1 MAKPLSG
8 QPNSISEV
16 NACVSTIEGRRTV
29 KMKPKE
35 DTSFRQWVV
44 QNQIGICVTILT
56 MIFALHNLYPSLRPY
71 TSPFLQLPHYQP
83 EKGTY
88 VQGWDDIY
96 FAIGA
101 VLAFTAVRAIA
112 VEWIF
117 QPLGRRCGL
126 KRKAAVRLAEQG
138 WLLVYYFGF
147 WTYGVCL
154 WYNSKYWYN
163 FREIWTDWP
172 SRDISGAFK
181 WYCLTQLAFWLQQIL
196 VINIEER
203 RKDHYQML
211 VHHIV
216 TSTLLGSAYV
226 YGFYNVANVVLC
238 IMDIVDFL
246 LPAAKILKYLGYER
260 TCTAGFIIF
269 LVTWVIS
276 RHIVYNLLWW
286 SIYINVPGVLPY
298 GCYSA
303 TTSKMITPTNATLD
317 GDVGGAP
324 VDLNNWGHLLH
335 PFQDMGGRICMSPRV
350 KWVFLSF
357 LLFLQ
362 ILALIWFTMILRVAV
377 KALKSG
383 SAEDSRSDD
392 EEGGEE
398 EEVDGKNEGN
408 GAAAAGAGIVD
419 GGIGN
424 GNGIGNGTAIVSG
437 GSAAS
442 SSAGQGHH
450 PVRIRTGRGRVTLSD
465 QNDRKALLGRIGCDK
480 PT

>member
-1 MAKPLSG
+1 MARAYSS
-8 QPNSISEV
+8 QPNSVSEV
-16 NACVSTIEGRRTV
+16 NACVSTIEGRRMTKV
-29 KMKPKE
+29 KPTPE
-35 DTSFRQWVV
+35 TNFRQWVL

-96 FAIGA
+96 FVMGG

-112 VEWIF
+112 IEWIF
-117 QPLGRRCGL
+117 QPLARRYGL
-126 KRKAAVRLAEQG
+126 KHKASVRLAEQG
-138 WLLVYYFGF
+138 WILVYYFGF
-147 WTYGVCL
+147 WAYGVFL

-172 SRDISGAFK
+172 SRDISGIFK
-181 WYCLTQLAFWLQQIL
+181 WYCLTQLAFWFQQIL

-203 RKDHYQML
+203 RKDYCQML

-260 TCTAGFIIF
+260 ACTAGFIVF

-286 SIYINVPGVLPY
+286 SIYINVPDVMPY

-303 TTSKMITPTNATLD
+303 TTAEMISPAANATLD
-317 GDVGGAP
+317 GAASI
-324 VDLNNWGHLLH
+324 DLNNWSHLLQ
-335 PFQDMGGRICMSPRV
+335 PFRDLGGRICMSPRV

-362 ILALIWFTMILRVAV
+362 ILAILWFTMILRVAV
-377 KALKSG
+377 KVLKSG

-392 EEGGEE
+392 EEEDE
-398 EEVDGKNEGN
+398 EEVDSQNLRTEGN
-408 GAAAAGAGIVD
+408 AGVRD
-419 GGIGN
+419 GGR
-424 GNGIGNGTAIVSG
+424 GNGTAIVSG
-437 GSAAS
+437 SSVS

>member
-1 MAKPLSG
+1 MAKPLSS
-8 QPNSISEV
+8 QPNSVTEV
-16 NACVSTIEGRRTV
+16 NACVSTIEGRRA
-29 KMKPKE
+29 KG
-35 DTSFRQWVV
+35 DTTFRQWVL
-44 QNQIGICVTILT
+44 QNQIGVCVTILT

-96 FAIGA
+96 FAMGA
-101 VLAFTAVRAIA
+101 ILAFTAVRAIA
-112 VEWIF
+112 IEWIF
-117 QPLGRRCGL
+117 QPIARQWGL
-126 KRKAAVRLAEQG
+126 KKQKASLRFAEQG
-138 WLLVYYFGF
+138 WILVYYGGY
-147 WTYGVCL
+147 WTYGMFL
-154 WYNSKYWYN
+154 WYNSKYWNN

-172 SRDISGAFK
+172 SRDIHGVLK
-181 WYCLTQLAFWLQQIL
+181 WYCLTQLSFWLQQIL

-238 IMDIVDFL
+238 IMDIVDFM
-246 LPAAKILKYLGYER
+246 LPTAKMLKYLGYER
-260 TCTAGFIIF
+260 ACTVGFIVF

-276 RHIVYNLLWW
+276 RHVVYNLLWW
-286 SIYINVPGVLPY
+286 SIYKNVPDVMPY

-303 TTSKMITPTNATLD
+303 TTTEMIDPNGPID
-317 GDVGGAP
+317 
-324 VDLNNWGHLLH
+324 NWSHLLH
-335 PFQDMGGRICMSPRV
+335 PFQEIGGRICMSPRI

-362 ILALIWFTMILRVAV
+362 VLALIWFTMILRVAV
-377 KALKSG
+377 KVLKSG

-392 EEGGEE
+392 EEDEPVETEE
-398 EEVDGKNEGN
+398 SATINSITDST
-408 GAAAAGAGIVD
+408 
-419 GGIGN
+419 
-424 GNGIGNGTAIVSG
+424 NGTAVVSG
-437 GSAAS
+437 SSGSAKLANGS
-442 SSAGQGHH
+442 SVQGHH

>member
-1 MAKPLSG
+1 MAKTLSS
-8 QPNSISEV
+8 QPNSVSEV
-16 NACVSTIEGRRTV
+16 NVCVSPMEGRRAAKV
-29 KMKPKE
+29 KPNKE
-35 DTSFRQWVV
+35 TNFRQWVL

-96 FAIGA
+96 FAMGG

-117 QPLGRRCGL
+117 QPLARGYGL
-126 KRKAAVRLAEQG
+126 KHKAAVRLAEQG

-154 WYNSKYWYN
+154 WYNSKYWNN

-172 SRDISGAFK
+172 SRDISGVFK
-181 WYCLTQLAFWLQQIL
+181 WYCLTQLAFWFQQII

-203 RKDHYQML
+203 RKDYYQML

-226 YGFYNVANVVLC
+226 YSFYNVANVVLC

-260 TCTAGFIIF
+260 ACTVGFIVF

-286 SIYINVPGVLPY
+286 SIYVNVPDVMPY

-303 TTSKMITPTNATLD
+303 TTTKLISPAANSTLD
-317 GDVGGAP
+317 NSAVSI
-324 VDLNNWGHLLH
+324 DLNNWNHLLH
-335 PFQDMGGRICMSPRV
+335 PFQDLGGRICMSPRI

-377 KALKSG
+377 KVLKSG

-392 EEGGEE
+392 EEEE
-398 EEVDGKNEGN
+398 EEVNSETVRTGGN
-408 GAAAAGAGIVD
+408 GAIAGVGD
-419 GGIGN
+419 GVN
-424 GNGIGNGTAIVSG
+424 GNGTAIVSG
-437 GSAAS
+437 SSAS
-442 SSAGQGHH
+442 SSLTGQGHH

-480 PT
+480 PS